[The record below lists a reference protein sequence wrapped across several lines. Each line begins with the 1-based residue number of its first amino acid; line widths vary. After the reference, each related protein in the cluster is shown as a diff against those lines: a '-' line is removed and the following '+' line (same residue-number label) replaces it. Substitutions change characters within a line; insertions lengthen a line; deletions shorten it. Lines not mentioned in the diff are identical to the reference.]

1 MTFFPL
7 IRSGKISVLWLLICL
22 LILILSQN
30 FSPSVV
36 SQPRSMP
43 TVNDA
48 NLKVELVAEGIEYP
62 TSMAFLGKDDILV
75 LEKNDG
81 TVRRIL
87 NGTMLQKPILD
98 VNVANISERGM
109 LGIVVA
115 NSQKGIKYVFLYY
128 TEAESKDG
136 EDVSSGKSPLGNRL
150 YRYELDGDKLI
161 NPKLLLDL
169 PVIPGGR
176 HNGGVVLVGEDKLLY
191 LVVGDVAKVTKG
203 SRTQAQN
210 FMYGPEPDGSSGI
223 LRISQDGLLVGDGIL
238 GNKYPLNLYYAYGI
252 RNSFGM
258 DFDPVT
264 GNLWDTENGRDH
276 SDEINRV
283 EPGFNSGWEYVQGLW
298 DMWNETRRPKKV
310 PLSHTE
316 LENFNGTGVYSDPEF
331 VWQYPTVAPTAL
343 KFLNS
348 SRLGSEYKNDL
359 FVGSWNVGTLY
370 HFDLSKDRTSLM
382 LNGSLADKVANS
394 LEEID
399 EGKIFGQGFGLI
411 VDIEVGPDG
420 NLYVL
425 SHYNNLGEGSI
436 FRIVPSMVK

>member
-1 MTFFPL
+1 MTFYPF
-7 IRSGKISVLWLLICL
+7 IRSGLRSALWFLVCL
-22 LILILSQN
+22 LILNLSQN
-30 FSPSVV
+30 FLFSVD
-36 SQPRSMP
+36 SQPSSMP
-43 TVNDA
+43 TVNDP
-48 NLKVELVAEGIEYP
+48 NLKVELVAEGIKYP
-62 TSMAFLGKDDILV
+62 TSMAFVGKDDILV

-87 NGTMLQKPILD
+87 NGTMLQEPILD

-109 LGIVVA
+109 LGIAIA
-115 NSQKGIKYVFLYY
+115 NSQNGIKYVYLYY
-128 TEAESKDG
+128 TEAKNKDG
-136 EDVSSGKSPLGNRL
+136 EDASNGKSPLGNRL
-150 YRYELDGDKLI
+150 YRYELIEGKLV

-176 HNGGVVLVGEDKLLY
+176 HNGGVILVGQDNLLY
-191 LVVGDVAKVTKG
+191 LAVGDVAKVTKG

-210 FMYGPEPDGSSGI
+210 FKFGPVPDGSGGI
-223 LRISQDGLLVGDGIL
+223 LRISQDGHSAGNGIL
-238 GNKYPLNLYYAYGI
+238 GNSYPLNIYYAYGI

-276 SDEINRV
+276 SDELNRV

-310 PLSHTE
+310 PLSYDE
-316 LENFNGTGVYSDPEF
+316 LENFNGSGVYSDPEF

-348 SRLGSEYKNDL
+348 SKLGSEYTNDL
-359 FVGSWNVGTLY
+359 FVGSWNIGTLY
-370 HFDLSKDRTSLM
+370 HFDLSKDRASLM

-394 LEEID
+394 LDEID
-399 EGKIFGQGFGLI
+399 EKTIFGQGFGLI

-425 SHYNNLGEGSI
+425 SHYNNIGEGSL
-436 FRIVPSMVK
+436 FRIVPSMAN